1 MKCPACGGFLRP
13 QDYEGF
19 SINQCRIC
27 EGHWL
32 KESVL
37 EEIKRCPREKFS
49 AADIAKMKILREYKV
64 VEGEQQSGR
73 VCPACAKPL
82 NSFHYQNVP
91 GLVVQKCP
99 AGCGLWL
106 DKGKIVKIQILEE
119 HKNGKGSSQKGR

>member
-37 EEIKRCPREKFS
+37 EEIK
-49 AADIAKMKILREYKV
+49 YKV